1 MNKLFITLS
10 IMMGVVVLSSNYLVQ
25 FPINYFGLNEILT
38 YGAFSYPIAFLIT
51 DLANRSYGKL
61 LARQIVYLGFLI
73 GIIFTLLF
81 STDFADLISV
91 RIAIGS
97 GVAFITAQLLDIQ
110 IFDRL
115 RKKEWFVAPLTSSLI
130 GSTVDTFL
138 FFSISF
144 YATGVP
150 WVTLSLGDLAV
161 KVLVALIML
170 IPFRMLL
177 KIIKPIKV
185 SNIFDENKNDPILKT
200 KLFNQDLDNPI
211 GIAAGFDKNAEVYNP
226 LFKLGFGFVEVG
238 TVTPLKQYGN
248 EKPRVF
254 RLVEDQALI
263 NRLGFNNHGSDT
275 ILNRIKSNKKL
286 GVLGVN
292 VGPNKDSNDRLNDYL
307 IGLEKFS
314 EVADYITINI
324 SSPNTEN
331 LRNFH
336 DENKLKDLLT
346 SISEKK
352 KQLKTEIPVA
362 VKISPDINENQIDL
376 ISEILLEN
384 EISAIII
391 SNTSEACRET
401 LQNIQRHQKGGLS
414 GKPIEKKSNLLIS
427 KFYNLIKGKI
437 KIIGVGGVDS
447 GKAAYDKFLLGA
459 DYVQLY
465 TGMVFQGPN
474 IAGMIKKDLKE
485 LLIRDGVKNF
495 TEIVGNKTVS

>member
-1 MNKLFITLS
+1 MY
-10 IMMGVVVLSSNYLVQ
+10 SN
-25 FPINYFGLNEILT
+25 
-38 YGAFSYPIAFLIT
+38 
-51 DLANRSYGKL
+51 
-61 LARQIVYLGFLI
+61 
-73 GIIFTLLF
+73 
-81 STDFADLISV
+81 
-91 RIAIGS
+91 
-97 GVAFITAQLLDIQ
+97 
-110 IFDRL
+110 L
-115 RKKEWFVAPLTSSLI
+115 RSLI
-130 GSTVDTFL
+130 FKIDPERAHFL
-138 FFSISF
+138 AIQ
-144 YATGVP
+144 
-150 WVTLSLGDLAV
+150 SLKLN
-161 KVLVALIML
+161 L
-170 IPFRMLL
+170 
-177 KIIKPIKV
+177 V

-200 KLFNQDLDNPI
+200 KLFNQNLDNPI

-336 DENKLKDLLT
+336 DENKLKKLLK
-346 SISEKK
+346 SVSEKK
-352 KQLKTEIPVA
+352 KQLKTEIPIA
-362 VKISPDINENQIDL
+362 VKISPDINENQIEL

-384 EISAIII
+384 KISSIII
-391 SNTSEACRET
+391 SNTSEASRET

-427 KFYNLIKGKI
+427 KFYKLIKGKI

-459 DYVQLY
+459 DYIQLY

-495 TEIVGNKTVS
+495 TEIVGNKTIS